1 METLAVAYKIII
13 AIVYGTILGLVTI
26 PLSKKLTL
34 SRTDDPGKAAPLTKA
49 PLMLLAV
56 ALGLI
61 ASAGVVFTADGYDIL
76 IRNLL
81 LLVPIFSISFVDAL
95 VRKIPNPL
103 LIAMIAIDI
112 VYIIYVCASTRTTEI
127 IPKAFIGLFVGMIV
141 CFVPSL
147 LKIPM
152 GAGDIK
158 YSAVIGMC
166 IYAMGYAQSMIL
178 MSVFVAMF
186 LVYLKV
192 SKKGGLKTQIPMGPF
207 LSLGTVISMCFSV
220 FELINPALNSLI

>member
-13 AIVYGTILGLVTI
+13 AIVYGIVLGLITI

-56 ALGLI
+56 VLGVG
-61 ASAGVVFTADGYDIL
+61 ASFGVVFTADSYEIL

-103 LIAMIAIDI
+103 LLTMIVIDL
-112 VYIIYVCASTRTTEI
+112 VYVIYVCVSTHSLDI
-127 IPKAFIGLFVGMIV
+127 LPKTFIGMLIGLIV
-141 CFVPSL
+141 CYVPSM

-178 MSVFVAMF
+178 MAVLVAIF

-192 SKKGGLKTQIPMGPF
+192 SGKGGLKTQIPMGPF
-207 LSLGTVISMCFSV
+207 LSVGTVISMCFSI
-220 FELINPALNSLI
+220 FSIINPALNRLI